1 MNEKFLPAARK
12 KFTRNVARQ
21 YSTRVSR
28 LVNFEDVGKMPAE
41 TLVMQRAAI
50 YAR

>member
-21 YSTRVSR
+21 YSTSVSR
-28 LVNFEDVGKMPAE
+28 LVNFERCGKDAGGDACDAE
-41 TLVMQRAAI
+41 SGD